1 MASRPAPPAGAIRYN
16 NNTGEFEMSI
26 GAGILGNAGGG
37 AGGGGPISSQWQ
49 SVTGTNYP
57 YPQTMPMFEENN
69 HQFNCT
75 KVENGWTVYYRGK
88 TFIATTLEEM
98 MDQMKA
104 AMVTARIEK

>member
-1 MASRPAPPAGAIRYN
+1 
-16 NNTGEFEMSI
+16 MSI

-37 AGGGGPISSQWQ
+37 AGGGGPVSSQWQ
-49 SVTGTNYP
+49 AVTGTS

-75 KVENGWTVYYRGK
+75 KVENGWTVNYRGK